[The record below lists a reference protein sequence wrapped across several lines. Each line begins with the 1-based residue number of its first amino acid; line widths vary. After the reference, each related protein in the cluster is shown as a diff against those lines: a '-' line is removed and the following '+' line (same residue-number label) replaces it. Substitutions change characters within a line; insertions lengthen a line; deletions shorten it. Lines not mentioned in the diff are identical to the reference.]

1 MDLLV
6 KKIKE
11 SGYKRKY
18 HLEYELWNDRK
29 QSLFRKNQLLG
40 LDFIVSVEIIP
51 IELMPDII
59 K

>member
-1 MDLLV
+1 MDLLI

-11 SGYKRKY
+11 KGYKRKY
-18 HLEYELWNDRK
+18 YLEYELWNDRK
-29 QSLFRKNQLLG
+29 QSLFRKTQLLN